1 MSGCVVN
8 RSCRTTTLH
17 SFRLAGHKNSH
28 QHLDMKHPPLSDI
41 QRKWDARYQQ
51 PESDLPV
58 AAEVLSQNRHL
69 LPKTGSALDLA
80 CGRGGNALLLAEQG
94 LTVKAQDISPVVI
107 AQLQQTAQKLNLNI
121 AAETCD
127 VLATP
132 PASGQYDVL
141 VVSYYLER
149 SLATK
154 LINALKPGG
163 LLFYQT
169 WCQQKTPDRGPQ
181 NPDYLLADNE
191 LLTLFAGLKVRVYR
205 EEVQLGD
212 INAGCRDVA
221 MLVAQRID

>member
-1 MSGCVVN
+1 MSDD
-8 RSCRTTTLH
+8 
-17 SFRLAGHKNSH
+17 
-28 QHLDMKHPPLSDI
+28 Q
-41 QRKWDARYQQ
+41 QKWDARYQQ

-58 AAEVLSQNRHL
+58 AAEVLSQNLHL
-69 LPKTGSALDLA
+69 LPKTASALDLA
-80 CGRGGNALLLAEQG
+80 CGRGGNALLLAARG

-107 AQLQQTAQKLNLNI
+107 AQLQQTAQKLNLAI
-121 AAETCD
+121 TAEASD

-132 PASGQYDVL
+132 PAAEQYDVL

-169 WCQQKTPDRGPQ
+169 WCRQKTTGRGPS

-191 LLTLFAGLKVRVYR
+191 LLSLFAGLKVRVYR
-205 EEVQLGD
+205 EEAQLGD
-212 INAGCRDVA
+212 IAAGCRDVA
-221 MLVAQRID
+221 MLVAQRLD